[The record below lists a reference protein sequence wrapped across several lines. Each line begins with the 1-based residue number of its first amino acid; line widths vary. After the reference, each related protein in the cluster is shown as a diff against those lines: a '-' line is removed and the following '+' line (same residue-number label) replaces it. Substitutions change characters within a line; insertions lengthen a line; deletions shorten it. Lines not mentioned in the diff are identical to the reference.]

1 MWASGFRDWPQ
12 KLGMAWCR
20 FPELRVPDFVGLNP
34 QALWIFQAWTPW

>member
-12 KLGMAWCR
+12 RLGMALCR
-20 FPELRVPDFVGLNP
+20 FPELRVPDFAGLNP